1 MAGKQGAK
9 SEKGTEVVTRY
20 DEDFMAGLDG
30 RVRVARSLRDRLR
43 ALTND
48 LGGIPNLS
56 YQELSLCKRA
66 VHLERLIEK
75 RESTLAHGGTLDEN
89 SYYSAITTLSSL
101 FAKVG
106 YKRRPKVVGTL
117 AQLLGAKDE
126 HAN

>member
-9 SEKGTEVVTRY
+9 SDKATEVPDRY
-20 DEDFMAGLDG
+20 DHDFMAQLYG
-30 RVRVARSLRDRLR
+30 RVKVARTLRDRLR

-48 LGGIPNLS
+48 LGGTSALS

-75 RESTLAHGGTLDEN
+75 REATLAHGGTLDEN
-89 SYYSAITTLSSL
+89 SYYSALTTLSSL

-117 AQLLGAKDE
+117 AEVLSQQESGQ
-126 HAN
+126 

>member
-1 MAGKQGAK
+1 MSGKAGAK
-9 SEKGTEVVTRY
+9 SDKATEVPARY
-20 DEDFMAGLDG
+20 DQDFMAQLDG
-30 RVRVARSLRDRLR
+30 RVRIARTLRDRLR

-48 LGGIPNLS
+48 LGGLGNLS

-75 RESTLAHGGTLDEN
+75 RELTLAHNGKVDEN
-89 SYYSAITTLSSL
+89 CYYSALTTLSSL

-117 AQLLGAKDE
+117 AEVLSQQESAS
-126 HAN
+126 